1 MYLGIDFLIT
11 PDLRTY
17 VVEVNV
23 GLPGGA
29 QEYELTHLVRFGKP
43 SDIFSRIEE
52 TSLRVYGKTFK
63 DYLHGLPFVESLKPF
78 KIWMDEMGP
87 FPNTFHP
94 GLRLEDKWNQ
104 YQLISPLLPMPETM
118 VFDRLS
124 LTEAERFFERQ
135 GKVVV
140 KRRVGRGGRGLRI
153 ISDLGTLRG
162 LDLGPNRNLLQE
174 YIESKIDRYTLSIR
188 SIAFG
193 GEFMCMVT
201 NLSQRSTSNH
211 GVLLFT
217 SSGHT
222 FGLGE
227 RNFEIESFNKRS
239 WEAEIWFGE
248 NDPPYLK
255 HNLYEEEVAKT
266 ILYLP
271 GDVHR
276 MIQERSVQIERFY
289 ESLDLYRLPK
299 ACFEE

>member
-1 MYLGIDFLIT
+1 
-11 PDLRTY
+11 
-17 VVEVNV
+17 
-23 GLPGGA
+23 
-29 QEYELTHLVRFGKP
+29 
-43 SDIFSRIEE
+43 
-52 TSLRVYGKTFK
+52 
-63 DYLHGLPFVESLKPF
+63 
-78 KIWMDEMGP
+78 
-87 FPNTFHP
+87 
-94 GLRLEDKWNQ
+94 
-104 YQLISPLLPMPETM
+104 MPETM

-174 YIESKIDRYTLSIR
+174 YIESKIDGYTLSIR

-193 GEFMCMVT
+193 GEFMCIVT

-211 GVLLFT
+211 GVLIFT
-217 SSGHT
+217 SSGDT
-222 FGLGE
+222 FGLGK
-227 RNFEIESFNKRS
+227 RNFDIESFNKRS

-248 NDPPYLK
+248 NDPSYLR

-271 GDVHR
+271 GDIHR